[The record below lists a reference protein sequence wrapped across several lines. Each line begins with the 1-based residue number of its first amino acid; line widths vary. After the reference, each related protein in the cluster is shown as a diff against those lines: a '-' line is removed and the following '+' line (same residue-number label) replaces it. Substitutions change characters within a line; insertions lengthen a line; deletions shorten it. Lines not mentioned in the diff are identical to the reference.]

1 MQRSDNVFMLTLVDF
16 LVQIIFFGLFVFVVY
31 QNMESSRRQRI
42 AEAEKHLDTVYD
54 AAGVSNITELT
65 DELGKLAP
73 VGLKGFNTIWGK
85 QGGGG
90 QVSEVKAIVEAAGG
104 PAGLKDKVGRLAKLE
119 QGLGKPPCLF
129 EVRDGK
135 RQGLP
140 VAGVVASADT
150 ITFTANTPAL
160 QQLLDKLGLSYD
172 GVRSMGLG
180 QFRRTFRRVVELQPD
195 CRYSLVFRETSRL
208 VDPRDAAGSYFYLM
222 IRR

>member
-16 LVQIIFFGLFVFVVY
+16 LVQVIFFGLFVFVVY
-31 QNMESSRRQRI
+31 QNMESTRRQRL
-42 AEAEKHLDTVYD
+42 ADAEKHLDAVYD

-73 VGLKGFNTIWGK
+73 VGLKGFNTIWGE

-90 QVSEVKAIVEAAGG
+90 RAGELKSVVEEAGG
-104 PAGLKDKVGRLAKLE
+104 PDGLKAKLGRLAKLE
-119 QGLGKPPCLF
+119 EGLGKPPCLF
-129 EVRDGK
+129 ELRDGK
-135 RQGLP
+135 RQATPL
-140 VAGVVASADT
+140 AAVVASADT

-160 QQLLDKLGLSYD
+160 QPLLDKLGLTYD
-172 GVRSMGLG
+172 GVKSMGLA

-195 CRYSLVFRETSRL
+195 CRYSLLFRETSRL
-208 VDPRDAAGSYFYLM
+208 VDPRDAAGAYFYLM